1 MLTVFLIC
9 LGIYLFLGV
18 LMSFYLRQTPYAYNP
33 LWTMILLWPLY
44 LLG

>member
-1 MLTVFLIC
+1 MKWLLLIPV
-9 LGIYLFLGV
+9 IYLLIGFLAAW
-18 LMSFYLRQTPYAYNP
+18 YLKQTPYAENP